1 MGTWVNGRGDTLV
14 IQADGSVV
22 STVSG
27 RTGEGSLG
35 GAFRYESDG
44 VPYIGV
50 SNGYTGVLRQQEIIR
65 ILLNHELYQLKM
77 VYIIYQL
84 ILLLSSIV

>member
-35 GAFRYESDG
+35 GAFRCS
-44 VPYIGV
+44 
-50 SNGYTGVLRQQEIIR
+50 
-65 ILLNHELYQLKM
+65 LYWSQ
-77 VYIIYQL
+77 
-84 ILLLSSIV
+84 